1 MTAPH
6 TSTEAGGTATALPST
21 EDLARLAKAITPG
34 PWKAGY
40 TDTHIVGR
48 NGRGVCS
55 TGGYN
60 DTRLPQE
67 QIVAENAANAEA
79 IALLPALLREVIDR
93 REAEAWRPIDTAP
106 KDGCDLLVWYDHDA
120 DPYQA
125 PTDPKRLTAYAAWAD
140 GGDYIGGKGICVA
153 RWFPQHWESTG
164 DYGEGYWL
172 PAAWFAKENSDYE
185 RVVNALYWRPLPS
198 TPTTESSHGE

>member
-1 MTAPH
+1 MI
-6 TSTEAGGTATALPST
+6 ALPST

-34 PWKAGY
+34 PWR
-40 TDTHIVGR
+40 VGP
-48 NGRGVCS
+48 VD
-55 TGGYN
+55 
-60 DTRLPQE
+60 DTRVE
-67 QIVAENAANAEA
+67 DADGNEVAEIDGDYNQPETWPLMEANAEA
-79 IALLPALLREVIDR
+79 IALLPALIREVLDR

-120 DPYQA
+120 DPYQD
-125 PTDPKRLTAYAAWAD
+125 PTDPKRLTDYAAWAD

-164 DYGEGYWL
+164 EYGEGYWL
-172 PAAWFAKENSDYE
+172 PAAWFAKENSDYD

-198 TPTTESSHGE
+198 TPTTEASHGA

>member
-1 MTAPH
+1 MTTPQCRM
-6 TSTEAGGTATALPST
+6 TALPST
-21 EDLARLAKAITPG
+21 EDLARLAEAITPG
-34 PWKAGY
+34 PWKAGRHPWP
-40 TDTHIVGR
+40 TQVGCCPLPGRPYEISHEMR
-48 NGRGVCS
+48 NLAAAN
-55 TGGYN
+55 T
-60 DTRLPQE
+60 
-67 QIVAENAANAEA
+67 IANAEA

-120 DPYQA
+120 DPYQD

-185 RVVNALYWRPLPS
+185 RVVNALYWRHLPP
-198 TPTTESSHGE
+198 TPTTEASHGE